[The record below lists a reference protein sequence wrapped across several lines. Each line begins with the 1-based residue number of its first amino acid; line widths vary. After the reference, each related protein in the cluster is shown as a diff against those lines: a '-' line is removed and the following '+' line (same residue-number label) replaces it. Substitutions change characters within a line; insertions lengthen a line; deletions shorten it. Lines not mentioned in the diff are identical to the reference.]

1 MTNIGIIRKVDSL
14 GRVTL
19 PKEMR
24 RLFRLEKNDWVEMN
38 EFLHVGF
45 DAFINVAKIRLIAP
59 IDADKLRREMKR
71 REIDKGSVL
80 FWNTAAGKETKSV
93 ILLDD
98 GMLVASGVSS
108 ETLVKRFNEI
118 VRGGTKE

>member
-1 MTNIGIIRKVDSL
+1 
-14 GRVTL
+14 
-19 PKEMR
+19 
-24 RLFRLEKNDWVEMN
+24 MN

-98 GMLVASGVSS
+98 GLLVASGVSS

>member
-1 MTNIGIIRKVDSL
+1 
-14 GRVTL
+14 
-19 PKEMR
+19 
-24 RLFRLEKNDWVEMN
+24 MN

-71 REIDKGSVL
+71 REIGKGSVL

>member
-1 MTNIGIIRKVDSL
+1 
-14 GRVTL
+14 
-19 PKEMR
+19 
-24 RLFRLEKNDWVEMN
+24 MN
-38 EFLHVGF
+38 EFLHLGF

>member
-1 MTNIGIIRKVDSL
+1 M
-14 GRVTL
+14 
-19 PKEMR
+19 
-24 RLFRLEKNDWVEMN
+24 MN
-38 EFLHVGF
+38 EFLHLGF

>member
-1 MTNIGIIRKVDSL
+1 
-14 GRVTL
+14 
-19 PKEMR
+19 
-24 RLFRLEKNDWVEMN
+24 MN

-45 DAFINVAKIRLIAP
+45 DAFVNVAKVRLIAP
-59 IDADKLRREMKR
+59 TDAEKLRREMKR
-71 REIDKGSVL
+71 REIDKCSVL

-118 VRGGTKE
+118 ARGGTKE

>member
-1 MTNIGIIRKVDSL
+1 M
-14 GRVTL
+14 
-19 PKEMR
+19 
-24 RLFRLEKNDWVEMN
+24 MN

>member
-1 MTNIGIIRKVDSL
+1 M
-14 GRVTL
+14 
-19 PKEMR
+19 
-24 RLFRLEKNDWVEMN
+24 MN

-80 FWNTAAGKETKSV
+80 FWNTAAGKETKRCVQFSS
-93 ILLDD
+93 
-98 GMLVASGVSS
+98 GASC
-108 ETLVKRFNEI
+108 
-118 VRGGTKE
+118 

>member
-1 MTNIGIIRKVDSL
+1 M
-14 GRVTL
+14 
-19 PKEMR
+19 
-24 RLFRLEKNDWVEMN
+24 MN

-45 DAFINVAKIRLIAP
+45 DAFINVAKIRLIAS

>member
-1 MTNIGIIRKVDSL
+1 M
-14 GRVTL
+14 
-19 PKEMR
+19 
-24 RLFRLEKNDWVEMN
+24 MN

-118 VRGGTKE
+118 VRVGTKE

>member
-1 MTNIGIIRKVDSL
+1 M
-14 GRVTL
+14 
-19 PKEMR
+19 
-24 RLFRLEKNDWVEMN
+24 MN

-118 VRGGTKE
+118 VRGGTKK

>member
-1 MTNIGIIRKVDSL
+1 M
-14 GRVTL
+14 
-19 PKEMR
+19 
-24 RLFRLEKNDWVEMN
+24 MN

-98 GMLVASGVSS
+98 GLLVASGVSS

>member
-1 MTNIGIIRKVDSL
+1 
-14 GRVTL
+14 
-19 PKEMR
+19 
-24 RLFRLEKNDWVEMN
+24 MN

-118 VRGGTKE
+118 VRGGTKD

>member
-1 MTNIGIIRKVDSL
+1 
-14 GRVTL
+14 
-19 PKEMR
+19 
-24 RLFRLEKNDWVEMN
+24 MN

-108 ETLVKRFNEI
+108 ETLVRRFNEI

>member
-1 MTNIGIIRKVDSL
+1 M
-14 GRVTL
+14 
-19 PKEMR
+19 
-24 RLFRLEKNDWVEMN
+24 
-38 EFLHVGF
+38 GF

>member
-1 MTNIGIIRKVDSL
+1 
-14 GRVTL
+14 
-19 PKEMR
+19 
-24 RLFRLEKNDWVEMN
+24 MN

-118 VRGGTKE
+118 VRGGTKK

>member
-1 MTNIGIIRKVDSL
+1 
-14 GRVTL
+14 
-19 PKEMR
+19 
-24 RLFRLEKNDWVEMN
+24 MN

>member
-1 MTNIGIIRKVDSL
+1 M
-14 GRVTL
+14 
-19 PKEMR
+19 
-24 RLFRLEKNDWVEMN
+24 MN

-118 VRGGTKE
+118 VRGGTRE

>member
-1 MTNIGIIRKVDSL
+1 M
-14 GRVTL
+14 
-19 PKEMR
+19 
-24 RLFRLEKNDWVEMN
+24 MN

-108 ETLVKRFNEI
+108 ETLVRRFNEI

>member
-1 MTNIGIIRKVDSL
+1 M
-14 GRVTL
+14 
-19 PKEMR
+19 
-24 RLFRLEKNDWVEMN
+24 MN

-118 VRGGTKE
+118 VRGGTKD

>member
-1 MTNIGIIRKVDSL
+1 
-14 GRVTL
+14 
-19 PKEMR
+19 
-24 RLFRLEKNDWVEMN
+24 MN

-80 FWNTAAGKETKSV
+80 FWNAAAGKETKSV

>member
-1 MTNIGIIRKVDSL
+1 M
-14 GRVTL
+14 
-19 PKEMR
+19 
-24 RLFRLEKNDWVEMN
+24 MN

-93 ILLDD
+93 LLLDD

>member
-1 MTNIGIIRKVDSL
+1 MVLSSILKKNRHDPTDDFRIVRTWKEYTDDRKFMKYL
-14 GRVTL
+14 MYEL
-19 PKEMR
+19 EMM
-24 RLFRLEKNDWVEMN
+24 EEN
-38 EFLHVGF
+38 G
-45 DAFINVAKIRLIAP
+45 NVVHFYKAV
-59 IDADKLRREMKR
+59 KLRREMKR